1 MRVKPVVHKAEHPQ
15 TGLAA
20 LDGLVAPEFY
30 CSLYMHD
37 PVRLT
42 RLHTLLNRRRFV

>member
-15 TGLAA
+15 TSLAA

-30 CSLYMHD
+30 CTLYMHH
-37 PVRLT
+37 RLT